1 MAISDR
7 DYNQARAILINAG
20 SNTANASHPKHT
32 GGAGSPD
39 NHGQSLL
46 REARDEFR
54 NSDRGQPALRSE
66 MTQAHYDAIH
76 AAAAEMGIQNW

>member
-7 DYNQARAILINAG
+7 AYNQARAILINAG
-20 SNTANASHPKHT
+20 SHTANASHPKHT

-39 NHGQSLL
+39 SHGQDLL

-54 NSDRGQPALRSE
+54 NNDQGQPNLRSG

-76 AAAAEMGIQNW
+76 DAANEMGIQNW